1 MLQWAFIFLV
11 LAIIAGAFGFGGV
24 AGTSM
29 AMAKILFLVF
39 LALFIISAIMHVIK
53 GKKPLV

>member
-39 LALFIISAIMHVIK
+39 LALFIISAVMHVIK